1 LPRDLADLKARI
13 IIAVKNFDAPFV
25 TRVRKELVYRIDMRR
40 VTRGANIEHF

>member
-13 IIAVKNFDAPFV
+13 IIAVKNFDAPFL
-25 TRVRKELVYRIDMRR
+25 TRVWKELVYHIDMRP